1 MEILAVIGIIALI
14 ALIFF
19 GGGIIGWILQA
30 MGFIFEKLF
39 EGCQT
44 TFGCLFVLCHSLRTT
59 AFRNDSLICKMET

>member
-19 GGGIIGWILQA
+19 GGGILGWILQVV
-30 MGFIFEKLF
+30 GFIFEKLF

-44 TFGCLFVLCHSLRTT
+44 SFGCLFVVVVFGLL
-59 AFRNDSLICKMET
+59 LLGMIL

>member
-14 ALIFF
+14 SLIFF

-44 TFGCLFVLCHSLRTT
+44 SFGCLFVVVVFGLL
-59 AFRNDSLICKMET
+59 LLGMIL

>member
-19 GGGIIGWILQA
+19 GGGILGWILQA
-30 MGFIFEKLF
+30 VGYIFGKLF

-44 TFGCLFVLCHSLRTT
+44 TFGCMFITILIVLFLL
-59 AFRNDSLICKMET
+59 AMII

>member
-19 GGGIIGWILQA
+19 GGGVIGWILQA

-44 TFGCLFVLCHSLRTT
+44 SFGCLFFVIVFGLL
-59 AFRNDSLICKMET
+59 LLGMIL

>member
-19 GGGIIGWILQA
+19 GGGILGWILQVV
-30 MGFIFEKLF
+30 GFIFEKLF

-44 TFGCLFVLCHSLRTT
+44 TFGRLFFFIVFGLL
-59 AFRNDSLICKMET
+59 LLGMIL

>member
-19 GGGIIGWILQA
+19 GGGVIGWILQA

-44 TFGCLFVLCHSLRTT
+44 TFGCLFFVVVFGLL
-59 AFRNDSLICKMET
+59 LLGMIL

>member
-44 TFGCLFVLCHSLRTT
+44 SFGCLFIVIVVGLL
-59 AFRNDSLICKMET
+59 LLGMIL

>member
-19 GGGIIGWILQA
+19 GGGILGWILQVV
-30 MGFIFEKLF
+30 GFIFEKLF

-44 TFGCLFVLCHSLRTT
+44 SFGCLFVVVVIGLL
-59 AFRNDSLICKMET
+59 LLGMIL

>member
-19 GGGIIGWILQA
+19 GGGILGWILQA
-30 MGFIFEKLF
+30 VGFIFEKLF

-44 TFGCLFVLCHSLRTT
+44 SFGCLFLVIVIGLL
-59 AFRNDSLICKMET
+59 LLGMIL

>member
-19 GGGIIGWILQA
+19 GGGILGWILPVL
-30 MGFIFEKLF
+30 GFIFEKLF

-44 TFGCLFVLCHSLRTT
+44 TFGYLFFVIVFGLL
-59 AFRNDSLICKMET
+59 LLGMIL

>member
-44 TFGCLFVLCHSLRTT
+44 SFGCLFVVVVIGLL
-59 AFRNDSLICKMET
+59 LLGMIL

>member
-19 GGGIIGWILQA
+19 GGGILGWILQVV
-30 MGFIFEKLF
+30 GFIFEKLF

-44 TFGCLFVLCHSLRTT
+44 TFGCLFFSRVCVILWRIHQT
-59 AFRNDSLICKMET
+59 AYAKT

>member
-19 GGGIIGWILQA
+19 GGGILGWILQA
-30 MGFIFEKLF
+30 VGYVFEKLF

-44 TFGCLFVLCHSLRTT
+44 TFGCLFFVVVFGLL
-59 AFRNDSLICKMET
+59 LLGMIL

>member
-19 GGGIIGWILQA
+19 GGGILGWILQA
-30 MGFIFEKLF
+30 VGYIFEKLF

-44 TFGCLFVLCHSLRTT
+44 SFGCLFLVIVIGLL
-59 AFRNDSLICKMET
+59 LLGMIL

>member
-19 GGGIIGWILQA
+19 GGGILGWILQA
-30 MGFIFEKLF
+30 VGYILEKLF

-44 TFGCLFVLCHSLRTT
+44 TFGCLFFVIVFGLL
-59 AFRNDSLICKMET
+59 LLGMIL